1 MASRARD
8 FQAIFRNPN
17 VNERKKVL
25 AKVLNF
31 PAFNEE
37 DDLRTATI
45 IDMYYEL
52 LSHLVNNGFPW
63 REVALFFE
71 SFLRLLKESQGK
83 KWIVTDSHIHRNYE
97 CHKTHS

>member
-8 FQAIFRNPN
+8 FQAIFRNTN

-37 DDLRTATI
+37 DDLRTATV

-71 SFLRLLKESQGK
+71 GFLSLLKESQGK
-83 KWIVTDSHIHRNYE
+83 K
-97 CHKTHS
+97 